1 MTARRLAPVLA
12 AALLAAGCGGGD
24 GPSAGTLEVT
34 LTGSGPAR
42 SVKFQLVGP
51 TTGIAEPGTGPVL
64 AADTAGADTLVV
76 AVIAPAGATLNG
88 TAVAHLSVP
97 DVGAAASYTATV
109 LEVAAPNYALQPVS
123 GYALT
128 VARP

>member
-1 MTARRLAPVLA
+1 MSARRLVAALA
-12 AALLAAGCGGGD
+12 AAAAFAGCGGDG

-34 LTGSGPAR
+34 LTGAAPAR
-42 SVKFQLVGP
+42 AVKFRLVGP

-76 AVIAPAGATLNG
+76 AVIAPVGATLNG
-88 TAVAHLSVP
+88 AVVARVSVP
-97 DVGAAASYTATV
+97 DVAAAASYTATV
-109 LEVAAPNYALQPVS
+109 LEVAAPSYALQTAS
-123 GYALT
+123 QYSLS